1 MILTGEFARFVAFPL
16 YDKAMWLPKTK
27 AAVQTCVHSCSLMG
41 MPINKIL
48 IGGFSFISSA
58 AINLDDLPKGHGDL
72 WIVMSQQRAAGEAGR
87 RLQGLM
93 R

>member
-1 MILTGEFARFVAFPL
+1 
-16 YDKAMWLPKTK
+16 MWLPKTK

-41 MPINKIL
+41 MPINTIL

-58 AINLDDLPKGHGDL
+58 AISLDDLPKGHCDL